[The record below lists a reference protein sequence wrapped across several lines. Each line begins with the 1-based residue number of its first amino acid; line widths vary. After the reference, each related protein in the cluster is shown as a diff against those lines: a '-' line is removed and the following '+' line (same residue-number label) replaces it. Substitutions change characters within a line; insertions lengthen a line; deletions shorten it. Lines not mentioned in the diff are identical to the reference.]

1 VHSSPRRPPQFNRR
15 LTTLT
20 VFGPKT
26 RLIRHYDSRKFTMH
40 CPSTLYES
48 TWTGELWAC

>member
-1 VHSSPRRPPQFNRR
+1 MHSSPRRPPQFNRR

-26 RLIRHYDSRKFTMH
+26 RLIRHYDSRKFTA
-40 CPSTLYES
+40 STKGCCRDFEVP
-48 TWTGELWAC
+48 